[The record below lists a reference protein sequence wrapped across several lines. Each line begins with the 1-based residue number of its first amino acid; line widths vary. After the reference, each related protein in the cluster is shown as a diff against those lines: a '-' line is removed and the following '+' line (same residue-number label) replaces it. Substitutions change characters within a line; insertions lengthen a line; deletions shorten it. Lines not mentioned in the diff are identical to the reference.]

1 MTDAEA
7 APGTTETPA
16 TTGKPVAAAQNAPR
30 NGAVA
35 TLEQAAIEVEQHIET
50 WFHDLLASLPHLRET
65 ATYNHLRG
73 AIDDLKKRI
82 T

>member
-1 MTDAEA
+1 MPEEITPSAPAQPAE
-7 APGTTETPA
+7 
-16 TTGKPVAAAQNAPR
+16 KSAPR
-30 NGAVA
+30 KGVVA
-35 TLEQAAIEVEQHIET
+35 TLEQEVTDVAQHVET

-73 AIDDLKKRI
+73 AIDDLKKRL

>member
-16 TTGKPVAAAQNAPR
+16 ATEKPIAAAKPVSRKAA
-30 NGAVA
+30 
-35 TLEQAAIEVEQHIET
+35 LEQEVTDAEQHIES

-73 AIDDLKKRI
+73 AIDDLKKRL

>member
-7 APGTTETPA
+7 APGTTEIPA
-16 TTGKPVAAAQNAPR
+16 ATEKPIAAAKPAPR
-30 NGAVA
+30 KA
-35 TLEQAAIEVEQHIET
+35 TLEQEVTDAAQHVET

-65 ATYNHLRG
+65 ATYNHLRS
-73 AIDDLKKRI
+73 AIDELKKRL